1 MTYGAILGIVSII
14 FSLMLYML
22 GILPDNFKRM
32 ILIAVVGF
40 TIMIIFIVIGTKS
53 YRDKVLGGT
62 ITFGNALFAGVLIVV
77 FSTIISSFYTLIFN
91 MFIDPEYMN
100 KVYESMKNW
109 MYDYLNNM
117 GVPDAQ
123 IEKSMDKIESKQAN
137 YTPLKGFFQSIFSS
151 VIVGL
156 ILSLITSAFIK
167 KTPNP
172 FAQDSK

>member
-1 MTYGAILGIVSII
+1 
-14 FSLMLYML
+14 MLYML
-22 GILPDNFKRM
+22 GILPINLKRI
-32 ILIAVVGF
+32 ILIAVIGF

-62 ITFGNALFAGVLIVV
+62 ITFGNALLAGVLIVV

-100 KVYESMKNW
+100 KVYEAMKNW
-109 MYDYLNNM
+109 MYDFMNNM

-123 IEKSMDKIESKQAN
+123 IEKSIDKIESQQAN
-137 YTPLKGFFQSIFSS
+137 YTPLKGFFSSISSS
-151 VIVGL
+151 VIVGF

-167 KTPNP
+167 KDPDP
-172 FAQDSK
+172 FTQDLK